1 MSTKTIIAWVDG
13 AAQSIEVNEAEYVMP
28 TPTIEDRISELE
40 QNKFA
45 KNVNSIT
52 LLSDNWTGDISP
64 YSQVVEIPGI
74 TPYSKVDLQPSA
86 EQLTIFHEKD
96 LAFVTENENGVVTVF
111 CIGQK
116 PTNDYVIQ
124 TVVTEVVING

>member
-1 MSTKTIIAWVDG
+1 MRIYDNGVYRDETAEEKTLREGIVGEHVMSIN
-13 AAQSIEVNEAEYVMP
+13 Q
-28 TPTIEDRISELE
+28 RISVLE
-40 QNKFA
+40 ENKFA
-45 KNVNSIT
+45 KNINSVT
-52 LLSDNWTGDISP
+52 LLSDNWVGDASP
-64 YSQVVEIPGI
+64 YSQVVEMTGI

-96 LAFVTENENGVVTVF
+96 LTFVTENENGVVTVF

-124 TVVTEVVING
+124 TVVTEVVVNE